1 MTSLIEIRIL
11 IGLLAILLISVSVAL
26 LRDKPGCVSVLC
38 ASIILSC
45 TVYLVFWIG
54 MSFYP
59 PERNEWIMKNKPTCT
74 DDTIECME
82 DKLQWYKDSAEYDIT
97 STVFDP
103 NKVKDSLRTELK
115 KYEGKRK

>member
-11 IGLLAILLISVSVAL
+11 IGLLVILLVSVAVAL
-26 LRDKPGCVSVLC
+26 LRGKPGCVAGLC
-38 ASIILSC
+38 ATIVLGC
-45 TVYLVFWIG
+45 AFYLLVWIG

-59 PERNEWIMKNKPTCT
+59 PERNEWIMKHKPTCT

-82 DKLQWYKDSAEYDIT
+82 TKLQWYKDSAEYDIT

-103 NKVKDSLRTELK
+103 NKVKDSLRMELK